1 VPPSPLLFRRTDPR
15 LGVFALR
22 PVDPVH
28 DARLLHGWVTHP
40 KSRYWQMLHADL
52 VEVRRQYEEI
62 DGSPS
67 HDAYVGL
74 HDGRPAFLVERYD
87 PGRDEV
93 GRRYPVEPGDVGM
106 HFLVA
111 PTDRPR
117 AGFTHAVLVTIMDW
131 LFSDPAARRV
141 VVEPDVRNEP
151 VHARNAAVGFEVAGV
166 VPLTGKQAYLSF
178 CTREQYAG
186 AAR

>member
-1 VPPSPLLFRRTDPR
+1 MAPAPLLFRRTDPR

-22 PVDPVH
+22 KVDPVA
-28 DARLLHGWVTHP
+28 DARLLHRWVTHP
-40 KSRYWQMLHADL
+40 KSRYWQMLQADL
-52 VEVRRQYEEI
+52 AEVRRQYQAVDEAP
-62 DGSPS
+62 G

-87 PGRDEV
+87 PGRAEV
-93 GRRYPVEPGDVGM
+93 GRRYAVEPGDVGM

-111 PTDRPR
+111 PTDRPL

-131 LFSDPAARRV
+131 LFSDPAVQRV

-166 VPLTGKQAYLSF
+166 VSLTGKQAYLSF
-178 CTREQYAG
+178 CTRQRYAEVP
-186 AAR
+186 R